1 MNLIIFMETL
11 KYICSNISL
20 EPFFF
25 LSGFANELVYITT
38 QQMQIYK
45 ACRIDLN
52 YTSQLCDNLLD
63 DGNEDYNKKVQDTV
77 AQFGVYLAAI
87 TQTPTIFLAFYYGV
101 WVDAIGRK
109 TILNVHA
116 LATVLSQALLIANGY
131 FLVEWSNYIY
141 ILTVSV
147 PIMLVGGKSTSFIA
161 TTAFITDISPPR
173 MAAVRLGIL
182 HVTQSISEPLAN
194 IVGAFLLDSGG
205 FVVVYLFGFIFSAAA
220 YVSLYVCMMKYKTTI
235 TEKRKK
241 SFRELMSPRIFIDCF
256 KTFSKVRA
264 GKLRMILY
272 LSLVNLILILTSIIG
287 EATIAY
293 LYVRTRYKWEVT
305 DFSFYKSIDK
315 VTAIFFQS
323 ALIPLLSYVNINN
336 ENFLICII
344 ISFCLRHL
352 TMGLAY
358 EPWLYYAGTMLDVIG
373 SYAFSIIRATISD
386 ILPKSEMGKVLS
398 MVISLENIMIIIS
411 IKIYQT
417 IWSMTDTILPGTV
430 YFVSAFMCSW
440 ALVSTLIIKFHLKG
454 KSIGKYFEEV
464 TGKDRD
470 ENDLVTSKPKKLKSE
485 EVEANEDGYENNF
498 TRQA

>member
-1 MNLIIFMETL
+1 MGG
-11 KYICSNISL
+11 K
-20 EPFFF
+20 
-25 LSGFANELVYITT
+25 
-38 QQMQIYK
+38 K
-45 ACRIDLN
+45 
-52 YTSQLCDNLLD
+52 
-63 DGNEDYNKKVQDTV
+63 NKKENRKNHNQQDKLNHSMKPPSFSGHGCTIWSILGSYHSDTYYLLGFLLRSLGRRYWPKNNIKRSCSCHCTITGSSYS
-77 AQFGVYLAAI
+77 QWILFGRMVKLYL
-87 TQTPTIFLAFYYGV
+87 
-101 WVDAIGRK
+101 
-109 TILNVHA
+109 
-116 LATVLSQALLIANGY
+116 
-131 FLVEWSNYIY
+131 Y